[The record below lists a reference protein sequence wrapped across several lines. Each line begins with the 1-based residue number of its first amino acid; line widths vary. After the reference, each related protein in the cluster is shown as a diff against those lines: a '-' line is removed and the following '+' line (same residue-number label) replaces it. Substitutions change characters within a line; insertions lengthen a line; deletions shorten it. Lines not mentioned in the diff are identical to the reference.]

1 MTLSLWLAVLAKV
14 IKLLLSSEFKE
25 VIQQCKELKFA
36 IDRARGDGKLTSDEI
51 KEIIKEAEDVGQAI
65 ENLVKAV

>member
-1 MTLSLWLAVLAKV
+1 MTLSLWLAVAAKV

-36 IDRARGDGKLTSDEI
+36 IARAKDDGKLTSDEI
-51 KEIIKEAEDVGQAI
+51 KEIVHEASDIGQAI